1 MFEDNTTIT
10 CTNSH
15 KSTARLHREVN
26 HDLNN
31 LQNWLLANPLSLK
44 VLKTEYMYFASDYNK
59 SYLGVFAIYPL
70 KISEQPII
78 RVQSTNIPFSL
89 VHFVFPIQIM

>member
-1 MFEDNTTIT
+1 MFEDDTTIT

-15 KSTARLHREVN
+15 KSTARLHRKVN

-31 LQNWLLANPLSLK
+31 LQNWLLANPLSLN
-44 VLKTEYMYFASDYNK
+44 VLETEYMYLASDYNK
-59 SYLGVFAIYPL
+59 SNLGVFAIYPW
-70 KISEQPII
+70 KISEQPIT
-78 RVQSTNIPFSL
+78 RFQSTNIPFLL